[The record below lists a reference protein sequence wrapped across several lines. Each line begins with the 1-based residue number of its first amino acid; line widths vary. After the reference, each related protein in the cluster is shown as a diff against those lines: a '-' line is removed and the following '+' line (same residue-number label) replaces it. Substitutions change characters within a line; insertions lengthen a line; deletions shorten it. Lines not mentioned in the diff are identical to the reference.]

1 MRMNARKP
9 KSWMVLL
16 LLVAVLAACGKS
28 EGATTGAA
36 DGGGTA
42 QPAEPPKPVTLNF
55 FYNGYSKQLVDE
67 LQQKVEAKYPHI
79 KLNMIIHGTGS
90 TIQDTLAAGT
100 SLDLVAFS
108 AGGLFTV
115 LDVQLATDMSDLVKK
130 HDFDLNR
137 LSPSVLETVKSYY
150 EGGKLMIMPY
160 ELNNN
165 VLYYNKNIFDKFG
178 VAYPRDGM
186 TWNEV
191 YEIAKKLTRLDNGVQ
206 YEGFQYNHL
215 NMVYKNQMGLP
226 FVDPKTNKAAINTD
240 QWRKWME
247 LMTRFYQFD
256 GNHIIGLGDG
266 VFIRR
271 QEAAMYTG
279 PSLLD
284 QLPDAVNK
292 GMDWDVVS
300 LPRFDGMA
308 DTGSQMNAPF
318 YAIPPTSKNRDESFR
333 VIAYLLSDEIQGA
346 NARKGRVPV
355 VKSENVVKDFGAD
368 LPILKG
374 KNTAA
379 FFKDTIGKP
388 IAVTKYDGI
397 ARSTFTEIAVDGYS
411 KGKFDISTA
420 LRTAEEEI
428 NKKIAEAQKN
438 AK

>member
-1 MRMNARKP
+1 MI
-9 KSWMVLL
+9 LL
-16 LLVAVLAACGKS
+16 LMIAILSACGKGES
-28 EGATTGAA
+28 TTGAA
-36 DGGGTA
+36 EGGDKG
-42 QPAEPPKPVTLNF
+42 QPAEVPMKPATLNF
-55 FYNGYSKQLVDE
+55 FYNGYSKQLVEE

-79 KLNMIIHGTGS
+79 KLNMIIHAKGS
-90 TIQDTLAAGT
+90 TIEDTLAAGT
-100 SLDLVAFS
+100 NLDLVAFS

-115 LDVQLATDMSDLVKK
+115 LDLQLATDMTDLVKK
-130 HDFDLNR
+130 HNFDLNR
-137 LSPSVLETVKSYY
+137 FSPSVLDTIKSYY

-165 VLYYNKNIFDKFG
+165 VLYYNKNIFDRFG
-178 VAYPRDGM
+178 VAYPKDGM

-191 YEIAKKLTRLDNGVQ
+191 YEMAKKLTRMDNGVQ

-215 NMVYKNQMGLP
+215 NLVYKNQMALP

-240 QWRKWME
+240 QWRKWLE
-247 LMTRFYQFD
+247 QMTRFYQFD
-256 GNHIIGLGDG
+256 GNHLIGYGDG

-271 QEAAMYTG
+271 QEVAMYTG

-284 QLPDAVNK
+284 QLPDAVSK
-292 GMDWDVVS
+292 GMEWDMVS
-300 LPRFDGMA
+300 LPRFDGME
-308 DTGSQMNAPF
+308 TVGSQMNAPF
-318 YAIPPTSKNRDESFR
+318 YAIPPTSTNRDEAFR

-355 VKSENVVKDFGAD
+355 VKSESVIKDFGTD
-368 LPILKG
+368 LPVLKG

-388 IAVTKYDGI
+388 ITVTKYDGI
-397 ARSTFTEIAVDGYS
+397 ARSTFTEVAVDGYS
-411 KGKFDISTA
+411 KGKLDVAAA